1 VRELDYIRDI
11 IDSIEEIRRDLLKLE
26 DVVLELE
33 RELDKERK

>member
-1 VRELDYIRDI
+1 MRELDYIRDI

-33 RELDKERK
+33 KELDKERK

>member
-33 RELDKERK
+33 KELDKERK